1 MVLICYFLFQVAFWA
16 ELISVVKIVIAKV
29 MLRKHPDSYI
39 FKRLGVI
46 SDWEFAVAL
55 AIRGICA
62 YRLGA
67 PGEYVTLLGIGLG
80 IYTSF
85 CLIPK
90 YWKH

>member
-1 MVLICYFLFQVAFWA
+1 MVQ
-16 ELISVVKIVIAKV
+16 IVIAKV
-29 MLRKHPDSYI
+29 MLRKHPDSFV
-39 FKRLGVI
+39 FKRLAFI

-67 PGEYVTLLGIGLG
+67 PGEHVTLLGIGLG
-80 IYTSF
+80 AYASF

-90 YWKH
+90 YWQR